1 MKRNAQFLGALGL
14 ACLTAGLPG
23 CKSKEKAQ
31 AKIEEAKAAAGNAA
45 DKAANAAGK
54 AVDAAGNAA
63 NKAADAAGNVAGKAG
78 DAVQAAKDK
87 VAALVPDLSLTGSPS
102 EKLVTL
108 LGGTV
113 AALGKAK
120 SPQEIADTLRGTLKK
135 YDVSALRAE
144 AKAAKGKGKGAS
156 AATKKA
162 FKAQKEAYKKLI
174 TEAGKKH
181 PEVVGPAAKEFAQA
195 WGLN

>member
-31 AKIEEAKAAAGNAA
+31 AKIEEAKAAAGKAA
-45 DKAANAAGK
+45 DKAADAANK
-54 AVDAAGNAA
+54 AVDAAGDAA
-63 NKAADAAGNVAGKAG
+63 NKAADAAG
-78 DAVQAAKDK
+78 DAAQAAKDK
-87 VAALVPDLSLTGSPS
+87 VASLVPDLTLTGSPS

-120 SPQEIADTLRGTLKK
+120 GPQEIADTLRGTLKK
-135 YDVSALRAE
+135 YDIAALRAE
-144 AKAAKGKGKGAS
+144 AKAAKDKGQGAS
-156 AATKKA
+156 EATKQA
-162 FKAQKEAYKKLI
+162 FKAQKEAYKKFI
-174 TEAGKKH
+174 TEAGKQS